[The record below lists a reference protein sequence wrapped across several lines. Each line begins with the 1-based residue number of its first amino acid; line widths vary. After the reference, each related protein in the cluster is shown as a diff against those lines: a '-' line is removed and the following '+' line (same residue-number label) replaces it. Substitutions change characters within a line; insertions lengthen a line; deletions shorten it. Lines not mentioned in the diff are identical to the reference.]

1 MNKILL
7 YYASEYNLA
16 KKRL

>member
-7 YYASEYNLA
+7 YINCVF
-16 KKRL
+16 